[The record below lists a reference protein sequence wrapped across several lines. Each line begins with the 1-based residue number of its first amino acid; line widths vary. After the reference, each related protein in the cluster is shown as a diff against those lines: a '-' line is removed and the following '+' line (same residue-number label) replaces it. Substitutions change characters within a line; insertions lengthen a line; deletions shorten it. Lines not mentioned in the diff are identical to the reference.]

1 VKFSFLGLWG
11 PWSPV
16 SNCNASY
23 VDIKTKEYINGCNTL
38 ESQPSEGSLYIPT
51 MVYEW
56 KGVHDVMLLCS
67 LSKSKTSFGLWE
79 TEEMQG
85 GLAWNSILG
94 GIFLKAKWPVSC
106 GIIFVEFKPWYCG
119 SVILLK
125 FLYSFKLICFDI
137 FRLF

>member
-56 KGVHDVMLLCS
+56 KGVHDVMLLCT
-67 LSKSKTSFGLWE
+67 LSKSNTSFGRRKKCRLGWPE
-79 TEEMQG
+79 IAFWVASFWKLNDRSVAVQFLLNLNPGTAVQSYY
-85 GLAWNSILG
+85 WNFYLV
-94 GIFLKAKWPVSC
+94 LN
-106 GIIFVEFKPWYCG
+106 
-119 SVILLK
+119 
-125 FLYSFKLICFDI
+125 
-137 FRLF
+137 